1 MRFVITGWLLARYF
15 LVEVLLINFH
25 GRTITRVLTDRMK
38 KTHHMSFSNNYSF
51 RANDSAAVIKVHF
64 TNNVVSWLRL
74 NSENRT
80 DSLSLRGLWREL
92 KTTSVFIQ

>member
-1 MRFVITGWLLARYF
+1 MRFVITGWLLACYF

-51 RANDSAAVIKVHF
+51 RAYSNDSAAVIKAHERF

-74 NSENRT
+74 NSEN
-80 DSLSLRGLWREL
+80 SLSLRGLWRHN
-92 KTTSVFIQ
+92 